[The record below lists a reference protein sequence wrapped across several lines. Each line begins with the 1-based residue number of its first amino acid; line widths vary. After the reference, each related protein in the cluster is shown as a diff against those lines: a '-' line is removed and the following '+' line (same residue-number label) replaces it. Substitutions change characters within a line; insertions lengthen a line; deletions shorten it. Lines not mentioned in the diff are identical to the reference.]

1 MLAYHIGVE
10 VECKISEAINP
21 RHYQAGFHSTA
32 TCGTFAAAAAAGR
45 LMGLDREA
53 LPRALPVPRSQSPG
67 LRENFRTMTTPFYAH
82 RSSPSGVVAAP
93 FADHGSTATAK
104 TLEKP
109 RGSFSPTRG
118 R

>member
-1 MLAYHIGVE
+1 MRISDWSSDVCSSDLEARGARGADVMLAYHIGVE

-53 LPRALPVPRSQSPG
+53 LQRALSVAGSQSAG
-67 LRENFRTMTTPFYAH
+67 LRENFGTMTKPFQY
-82 RSSPSGVVAAP
+82 RKSVV
-93 FADHGSTATAK
+93 
-104 TLEKP
+104 
-109 RGSFSPTRG
+109 
-118 R
+118 